1 MVQAPNIKPLTPQQ
15 QTQFLPKETGEK
27 QVIIPKIAVNTP
39 IFEGGAEVLDKGIW
53 HWLPNLGSPLK
64 GGNFILTGHR
74 YVLSRTSGQTK
85 DKSFFYNLDKLNE
98 GDTVYIDWQ
107 HKRYEYKVRRIYAVK
122 PTALEIESP
131 SREPKL
137 TIYTCTLGG
146 SADGRVVIEAY
157 PK

>member
-1 MVQAPNIKPLTPQQ
+1 VVYIYFLCCGLQQASFVPQ
-15 QTQFLPKETGEK
+15 EVGDK

-39 IFEGGAEVLDKGIW
+39 ILEGDAEVLDKGVW
-53 HWLPNLGSPLK
+53 HRLPNLGDPVK

-74 YVLSRTSGQTK
+74 YVLSPTPGQTK
-85 DKSFFYNLDKLNE
+85 DKSYFYNLDKLSE
-98 GDTVYIDWQ
+98 GDTIYIDWD
-107 HKRYEYKVRRIYAVK
+107 HKRYEYTVKHIYAVK

-131 SREPKL
+131 SKNPKL

-157 PK
+157 PKQ